1 MVIFHT
7 LLGSFFCTFTPMIKK
22 LKHQFLQTMVGCVG
36 GKEVHNHGQIA
47 INGEE
52 DESGQNIGDD
62 DDVEEVE
69 YIDLSPHEVVNVSC
83 GKSLTPSIG
92 GGRLTKEVVIER

>member
-1 MVIFHT
+1 M
-7 LLGSFFCTFTPMIKK
+7 
-22 LKHQFLQTMVGCVG
+22 
-36 GKEVHNHGQIA
+36 A

-52 DESGQNIGDD
+52 DESHRNIKDE

-69 YIDLSPHEVVNVSC
+69 YIDLFPHEVVNANF

-92 GGRLTKEVVIER
+92 GGIFYKRNSGRKVNFKSKERFL